1 MTTTTTNPR
10 IDADAI
16 DSDARLRAAVESAL
30 SSGYEVIARTSST
43 IIVKKCLDI
52 IERYRDDGLT
62 FAQIAEFISEK
73 VAPVT
78 EIALKK
84 AYGREVKA
92 RSARANT
99 APTSVSV
106 ASTTA
111 VARPAPTPTA
121 GAKKQGASVPPASAP
136 ARPTSLPEIPRGD
149 LTHTERENIAIPWF
163 AQRFGGRN
171 PAHVQVDEVS
181 AVELDWL
188 EKLWDVSAPINPKTG
203 DPFAHKAFTPGGR
216 PTYNRPFIPPKAIPL
231 GDDGDFVEIDD
242 DLRENLK
249 RYGAGLAVSE
259 DCRTDLHTVFA
270 DGHLSVPY
278 PRRDVTGMLRG
289 MMPDIRK
296 NWEKV
301 RAAGG
306 PAIGVR

>member
-1 MTTTTTNPR
+1 MDTDTEDFIEDPAER
-10 IDADAI
+10 IRQRADATLTRRLQDPQRLSPGSLVRVLFSVI
-16 DSDARLRAAVESAL
+16 EKHLAAGLTLEDIATALQEDGFAVKKTHLVRHLGVLRA
-30 SSGYEVIARTSST
+30 
-43 IIVKKCLDI
+43 
-52 IERYRDDGLT
+52 ERGLEPLRRG
-62 FAQIAEFISEK
+62 A
-73 VAPVT
+73 
-78 EIALKK
+78 K
-84 AYGREVKA
+84 AKIR
-92 RSARANT
+92 
-99 APTSVSV
+99 P
-106 ASTTA
+106 
-111 VARPAPTPTA
+111 PAPPAADPVAASTPTA
-121 GAKKQGASVPPASAP
+121 GAKKQGASAPPASAP

-171 PAHVQVDEVS
+171 PARVQVDEVS

-301 RAAGG
+301 RASGG
-306 PAIGVR
+306 PAIGVG

>member
-1 MTTTTTNPR
+1 M
-10 IDADAI
+10 
-16 DSDARLRAAVESAL
+16 E
-30 SSGYEVIARTSST
+30 
-43 IIVKKCLDI
+43 
-52 IERYRDDGLT
+52 
-62 FAQIAEFISEK
+62 
-73 VAPVT
+73 
-78 EIALKK
+78 
-84 AYGREVKA
+84 
-92 RSARANT
+92 
-99 APTSVSV
+99 
-106 ASTTA
+106 
-111 VARPAPTPTA
+111 
-121 GAKKQGASVPPASAP
+121 
-136 ARPTSLPEIPRGD
+136 
-149 LTHTERENIAIPWF
+149 
-163 AQRFGGRN
+163 
-171 PAHVQVDEVS
+171 
-181 AVELDWL
+181 WL

-278 PRRDVTGMLRG
+278 PRRDVSGMLRG

-306 PAIGVR
+306 PAIGVS